1 MRLALVGRASCCR
14 WHCLS
19 SCHCGS
25 RWAGTDLRR
34 VRSILGPVLL
44 AGEELVLTGHPALQA
59 RRPGPGSR
67 APRRVCRHAGS
78 PLRASSDPLVK
89 QGLERGLPVGLVCRA
104 TSEADGAVTGSCE
117 VSTASSARVRAPVGA
132 KRVRQRQ
139 GVRLLVPPPTVPAP
153 PAFFSWLVSFSPH
166 VLKFST
172 YGLLQSTL
180 NLLAEGE
187 PPQARSRRPRK
198 AGAAP
203 GALQV
208 PRSPP
213 SLVRLSPTDGE
224 RPEAELRLEA
234 SSPLPTAPPG
244 FCGPPAAQRGPA
256 HLHEVPVVFQHTAGR
271 LPGVLIALPGVH
283 PDTVRKKSPLVSG
296 LTLFP

>member
-1 MRLALVGRASCCR
+1 MA
-14 WHCLS
+14 
-19 SCHCGS
+19 
-25 RWAGTDLRR
+25 
-34 VRSILGPVLL
+34 
-44 AGEELVLTGHPALQA
+44 TG
-59 RRPGPGSR
+59 
-67 APRRVCRHAGS
+67 
-78 PLRASSDPLVK
+78 
-89 QGLERGLPVGLVCRA
+89 
-104 TSEADGAVTGSCE
+104 EADG
-117 VSTASSARVRAPVGA
+117 TASSARVRAPVGA

-139 GVRLLVPPPTVPAP
+139 RVRLLVPPPTVPAP

-203 GALQV
+203 GALRV

-283 PDTVRKKSPLVSG
+283 PDTVRKKSPLVSS